1 MKLRL
6 VKPAQG
12 LVWVRQGL
20 LLGKRQPLN
29 FVGLLG
35 LVASVALLLMGLS
48 VIGPLLLLAAM
59 PMVWMGFMLASRHA
73 LAGEKIPPSVLIEAV
88 RTQPEMRKA
97 FARLG
102 GAYVAATLVVMQLA
116 HVLGPGADVLAEA
129 FDTAQDAGE
138 ILANPLVQQ
147 DLLWRMALTLPVSLL
162 FWHTPALI
170 LWARQPLAKALFFSW
185 IACWRNLGAFV
196 VYGAA
201 WAVLILLV
209 GLIDSVIAMVLPVP
223 AVVNVLAVA
232 TGLWVAAAFYASLYF
247 TVVDC
252 FDAPGTPPDGSS
264 PGQDVSRD
272 TPSSGQA

>member
-35 LVASVALLLMGLS
+35 MVASAALLLMSLP

-59 PMVWMGFMLASRHA
+59 PVIWMGFMLASRHA

-116 HVLGPGADVLAEA
+116 HVFGPGADVLAEA
-129 FDTAQDAGE
+129 FETAQSVGDV
-138 ILANPLVQQ
+138 LANPLVQQ
-147 DLLWRMALTLPVSLL
+147 DLLWRTALTLPVSLL
-162 FWHTPALI
+162 FWHTPALM
-170 LWARQPLAKALFFSW
+170 LWARLPLAKALFFSW
-185 IACWRNLGAFV
+185 VACWRNLGAFA
-196 VYGAA
+196 VYGVA
-201 WAVLILLV
+201 WAAVILLV
-209 GLIDSVIAMVLPVP
+209 GLVDSVIALVIPVP

-232 TGLWVAAAFYASLYF
+232 VGLWVASAFYASLYF

-252 FDAPGTPPDGSS
+252 FDAAGTPAD
-264 PGQDVSRD
+264 QDVSRD